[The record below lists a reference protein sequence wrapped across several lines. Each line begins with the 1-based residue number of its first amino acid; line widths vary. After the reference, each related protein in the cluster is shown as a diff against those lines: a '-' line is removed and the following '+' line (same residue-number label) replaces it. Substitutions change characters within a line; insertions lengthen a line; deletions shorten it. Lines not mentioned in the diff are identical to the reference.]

1 MPFAVPSLRELAE
14 RAAGAYRA
22 NLKGSDA
29 ALWPNNVAVSAKV
42 IAGAVWEAFGFLE
55 YIKRQILVQTADG
68 QFLERHAAEY
78 GMGRL
83 AASQAEGEVV
93 FTGDNNIAIP
103 AGLLLVRADGVEFE
117 TLSSSN
123 TFGTGEAKVQ
133 VRARIA
139 GKAGNTQPGV
149 TLTLGQPIDQL
160 AAQVTVGTLGI
171 GGGADV
177 ESDAA
182 LRERVLFRKRMPP
195 HGGAAHDYVIW
206 ARERPGVTRVFVDP
220 VNAVNERETIGIWFM
235 MDDTYANGIPQG
247 ADVAAMEEHLDG
259 VRPAGAILDVA
270 APTPVTV
277 DVTIVDLS
285 PDTQDVREAVKAE
298 LADLFRRSM
307 KVATL
312 TDPFVL
318 RVSKIWEA
326 ISVASGEDSH
336 TLSAPAADIDDLEA
350 GEIPVLG
357 AVTFTTSE

>member
-1 MPFAVPSLRELAE
+1 MPFTLPTLRELAE
-14 RAAGAYRA
+14 RSAGAFRA

-29 ALWPNNVAVSAKV
+29 QLWPNNVAVTSKV

-55 YIKRQILVQTADG
+55 YIKRQILVQTADS

-78 GMGRL
+78 GMARL
-83 AASQAEGEVV
+83 SASQAEGEII

-103 AGLLLVRADGVEFE
+103 AGLLLVRADGVEYE

-123 TFGTGEAKVQ
+123 TFGTGEARVQ
-133 VRARIA
+133 VRARTA
-139 GKAGNTQPGV
+139 GKAGNTRPGV
-149 TLTLGQPIDQL
+149 TLNLSQPIDQL
-160 AAQVTVGTLGI
+160 SSQATVGALGI
-171 GGGADV
+171 GGGADI
-177 ESDAA
+177 ENDAA

-220 VNAVNERETIGIWFM
+220 VNALNERTTIGVWFL

-247 ADVAAMEEHLDG
+247 ADVTAMEDHIDG
-259 VRPAGAILDVA
+259 LRPAGAVVDIS
-270 APTPVTV
+270 APTAVTV
-277 DVTIVDLS
+277 NIVIDNLQ

-307 KVATL
+307 KVSTL
-312 TDPFVL
+312 TDPFIL

-336 TLSAPAADIDDLEA
+336 SLTTPAADIADLTA
-350 GEIPVLG
+350 GQIPVLG
-357 AVTFTTSE
+357 TVTFT

>member
-1 MPFAVPSLRELAE
+1 MPFALPTLRELSE
-14 RAAGAYRA
+14 RAAGAFRA

-42 IAGAVWEAFGFLE
+42 IAGAVWESFGFLE
-55 YIKRQILVQTADG
+55 YIKRQILVQTADSI
-68 QFLERHAAEY
+68 FLERHAAEY

-83 AASQAEGEVV
+83 PASQAEGEII

-103 AGLLLVRADGVEFE
+103 AGLILARADGIEYE

-123 TFGTGEAKVQ
+123 TFGTGEARVL
-133 VRARIA
+133 VRARTA
-139 GKAGNTQPGV
+139 GKAGNARPGV
-149 TLTLGQPIDQL
+149 TLSLAQAIDQL
-160 AAQVTVGTLGI
+160 SPQATVGALGI
-171 GGGADV
+171 GGGADI
-177 ESDAA
+177 ENDAA

-206 ARERPGVTRVFVDP
+206 AREVPGVTRVFVDP
-220 VNAVNERETIGIWFM
+220 VNSLNERTTIGVWFL

-247 ADVAAMEEHLDG
+247 ADVTAMEAHLDEL
-259 VRPAGAILDVA
+259 RPAGAILEIA
-270 APTPVTV
+270 APTAVAV
-277 DVTIVDLS
+277 NIEISGLS

-307 KVATL
+307 KVSTL
-312 TDPFVL
+312 TDPFAL

-336 TLSAPAADIDDLEA
+336 TLVAPAADIDDLAE

-357 AVTFTTSE
+357 TVTFS

>member
-1 MPFAVPSLRELAE
+1 MPYDLPTLRQLAE
-14 RAAGAYRA
+14 RTAGAFRA

-55 YIKRQILVQTADG
+55 YIKRQILVQTADSV
-68 QFLERHAAEY
+68 FLERHAAEY

-83 AASQAEGEVV
+83 PASEAEGEVV
-93 FTGDNNIAIP
+93 FSGDNNIAIP
-103 AGLLLVRADGVEFE
+103 AGLLLTRADGVEFE

-123 TFGTGEAKVQ
+123 TFGTGEARVR
-133 VRARIA
+133 VRARVA
-139 GKAGNTQPGV
+139 GKGGNTRPGV
-149 TLTLGQPIDQL
+149 TLTTAQAIDQL
-160 AAQVTVGTLGI
+160 SPQATAGALGI
-171 GGGADV
+171 GGGADI
-177 ESDAA
+177 ENDAA

-220 VNAVNERETIGIWFM
+220 VNALNERTTIGIWFL

-247 ADVAAMEEHLDG
+247 ADVTAMESHLDS
-259 VRPAGAILDVA
+259 VRPAGAILAVD
-270 APTPVTV
+270 APTPVSV
-277 DVTIVDLS
+277 NITIDNLQ

-298 LADLFRRSM
+298 LADLFRRAM
-307 KVATL
+307 KVSTL
-312 TDPFVL
+312 TDPFTL
-318 RVSKIWEA
+318 RISKIWEA

-336 TLSAPAADIDDLEA
+336 SLTLPDEDLDLED

-357 AVTFTTSE
+357 TVTFT